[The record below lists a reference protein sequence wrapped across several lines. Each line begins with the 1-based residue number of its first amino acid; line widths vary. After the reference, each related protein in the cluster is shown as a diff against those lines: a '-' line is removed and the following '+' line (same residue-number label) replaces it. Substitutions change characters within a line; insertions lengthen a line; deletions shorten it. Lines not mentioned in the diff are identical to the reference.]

1 MLLEDTPA
9 VPLGNLCEDHGHS
22 YHWTSG
28 QKPPLIKNG
37 RRKKCTRR
45 TTHRLFVH
53 AFTLVFT
60 YISDIFTAGSRSSY
74 IASRINKKWECEWQ
88 STERP
93 VAWTSRNRKL
103 RKQQRST
110 VRPVAWPARMVRRVY
125 GEPCGWKCSSPLG
138 HPRVLLVNQVQSREQ
153 KWYRESTVCLLIS
166 RRTEIATSAWEPKI
180 TWAAEDVLV
189 QSCPEWIFC
198 DSITADL
205 NEGCESRH
213 DHRYAVVVQDL
224 ATQWIQSYP
233 CKTKS
238 SQETQKSFMKFL
250 EPTRKPKVIYT
261 VNNLEFGRACE
272 DLSWN
277 HCTWTPRRSET
288 SGIAERAVGRYKEGT
303 SAVVLQSGLDE
314 DGGRILCSV
323 TARSISVHFGG

>member
-1 MLLEDTPA
+1 M
-9 VPLGNLCEDHGHS
+9 
-22 YHWTSG
+22 
-28 QKPPLIKNG
+28 K
-37 RRKKCTRR
+37 
-45 TTHRLFVH
+45 
-53 AFTLVFT
+53 VF
-60 YISDIFTAGSRSSY
+60 
-74 IASRINKKWECEWQ
+74 Q
-88 STERP
+88 P
-93 VAWTSRNRKL
+93 VGT
-103 RKQQRST
+103 
-110 VRPVAWPARMVRRVY
+110 
-125 GEPCGWKCSSPLG
+125 
-138 HPRVLLVNQVQSREQ
+138 HPRVLLVNQLQSRDQ

-166 RRTEIATSAWEPKI
+166 RRTEIATSAWEPKLHGLF
-180 TWAAEDVLV
+180 AEDVLV

-250 EPTRKPKVIYT
+250 EPTRKPKVIHT
-261 VNNLEFGRACE
+261 DNNLEFGRACE

-277 HCTWTPRRSET
+277 HCTWTPHRSET
-288 SGIAERAVGRYKEGT
+288 NGIAERAVGRYKEGT

-314 DGGRILCSV
+314 NGGRILWSV
-323 TARSISVHFGG
+323 TALSISVHFGG